1 MKPRCFYLVVTQG
14 PDTGARLLVDT
25 KKRAV
30 GRSRHADL
38 ALTDR
43 GVLPPESK
51 RLSFDPYEDAA
62 ATRRRDAFIGFVI
75 AAVAWSAVARVF
87 HLWPF

>member
-1 MKPRCFYLVVTQG
+1 MLLAFLRLRQRTLG
-14 PDTGARLLVDT
+14 PLLEGTGW
-25 KKRAV
+25 AV
-30 GRSRHADL
+30 NGRVKINVPL
-38 ALTDR
+38 GTALTDR